1 MENTKY
7 LEVENRFKRILDSNY
22 SDEEKILILHSDLVD
37 VISSSKELIN
47 DFKGMVLDHEWEN
60 DFEVLRD
67 FEVRANNLDR
77 KYRELFNSFIVISNN
92 SSINM
97 YGMCELMNES
107 LNLYRRIINYC
118 FGQLS
123 SKEKEESD
131 NAYIHSGESPWRIG
145 GWLRHPPMSEMW
157 KRIEEHFTHK

>member
-37 VISSSKELIN
+37 VIRSSKELIN
-47 DFKGMVLDHEWEN
+47 DFKVMVLDHKWEN

-77 KYRELFNSFIVISNN
+77 KYRELFNGFIAVSNN
-92 SSINM
+92 NSINM
-97 YGMCELMNES
+97 YEMYELMNES
-107 LNLYRRIINYC
+107 LCLYRNIINYC

-131 NAYIHSGESPWRIG
+131 NAYIHSGESP
-145 GWLRHPPMSEMW
+145 
-157 KRIEEHFTHK
+157 

>member
-47 DFKGMVLDHEWEN
+47 GFKGMVLDHEWEN

-67 FEVRANNLDR
+67 FDVRVNTLDR
-77 KYRELFNSFIVISNN
+77 TYRKLFNGFIAISNS

-97 YGMCELMNES
+97 YGMYELMNES
-107 LNLYRRIINYC
+107 LDLYRRIIDYC

-131 NAYIHSGESPWRIG
+131 NAYIHSGESP
-145 GWLRHPPMSEMW
+145 
-157 KRIEEHFTHK
+157 

>member
-22 SDEEKILILHSDLVD
+22 SDEEKMLILHSDLVD
-37 VISSSKELIN
+37 VIGSSKELIN
-47 DFKGMVLDHEWEN
+47 GFKGMVLDHEWEN

-77 KYRELFNSFIVISNN
+77 KYRELFNSFIAISNN
-92 SSINM
+92 NSINM
-97 YGMCELMNES
+97 YGMYELMNES
-107 LNLYRRIINYC
+107 LNLYRRIIDYC

-131 NAYIHSGESPWRIG
+131 NAYIHSGESP
-145 GWLRHPPMSEMW
+145 
-157 KRIEEHFTHK
+157 

>member
-37 VISSSKELIN
+37 VIRSSKELIN
-47 DFKGMVLDHEWEN
+47 DFKVMILDHKWEN
-60 DFEVLRD
+60 ELDVLKD

-77 KYRELFNSFIVISNN
+77 KYRELFNGFIAVSNN
-92 SSINM
+92 NSINM
-97 YGMCELMNES
+97 YEMYELMNES
-107 LNLYRRIINYC
+107 LCLYRNIINYC

-131 NAYIHSGESPWRIG
+131 NAYIHSGESP
-145 GWLRHPPMSEMW
+145 
-157 KRIEEHFTHK
+157 

>member
-37 VISSSKELIN
+37 VIRSSKELIN
-47 DFKGMVLDHEWEN
+47 DFKVMVLDHKWEN

-67 FEVRANNLDR
+67 FKVRANNLDR
-77 KYRELFNSFIVISNN
+77 KYRELFNGFIAVSNN
-92 SSINM
+92 NSINM
-97 YGMCELMNES
+97 YEMYELMNES
-107 LNLYRRIINYC
+107 LCLYRNIINYC
-118 FGQLS
+118 FGHLS

-131 NAYIHSGESPWRIG
+131 NAYIHSGESP
-145 GWLRHPPMSEMW
+145 
-157 KRIEEHFTHK
+157 

>member
-37 VISSSKELIN
+37 VIRSSKELIN
-47 DFKGMVLDHEWEN
+47 DFKVMILDHKWEN
-60 DFEVLRD
+60 ELDVLKD

-77 KYRELFNSFIVISNN
+77 KYRELFNGFIAVSNN
-92 SSINM
+92 NSINM
-97 YGMCELMNES
+97 YEMYELMNES
-107 LNLYRRIINYC
+107 LCLYRNIINYC
-118 FGQLS
+118 FRQLL

-131 NAYIHSGESPWRIG
+131 NAYIHSGSSP
-145 GWLRHPPMSEMW
+145 
-157 KRIEEHFTHK
+157 

>member
-37 VISSSKELIN
+37 VVSSSKELIN
-47 DFKGMVLDHEWEN
+47 GFKGMVLDHEWEN

-77 KYRELFNSFIVISNN
+77 KYRELFNGFIAVSNN
-92 SSINM
+92 NSINM
-97 YGMCELMNES
+97 YEMYELMNKS
-107 LNLYRRIINYC
+107 LCLYRNIINYC

-131 NAYIHSGESPWRIG
+131 NAYIHSGESP
-145 GWLRHPPMSEMW
+145 
-157 KRIEEHFTHK
+157 

>member
-7 LEVENRFKRILDSNY
+7 LEIEDRFKRILDSNY

-37 VISSSKELIN
+37 VISSSKELIAGY
-47 DFKGMVLDHEWEN
+47 KGMALDYEWEN
-60 DFEVLRD
+60 DLEVLKD
-67 FEVRANNLDR
+67 FEMKVNNLEG
-77 KYRELFNSFIVISNN
+77 KYCEIFNNFIVISNS

-97 YGMCELMNES
+97 YGMYELMNEA
-107 LNLYRRIINYC
+107 LYLYRNTINYC

-131 NAYIHSGESPWRIG
+131 NAYIHSGESP
-145 GWLRHPPMSEMW
+145 
-157 KRIEEHFTHK
+157 